1 MKWWRNPPSGG
12 QEIRNLLA
20 IINRELRDDDSALSL
35 DGRFIHAFWASLC
48 VARAALRASGY
59 RLRSTAHHYLAIESL
74 EYTLGLDAGQ
84 VHRLQAFRA
93 KRARA
98 EYEMTD
104 VVTDTEHR
112 EARQLAEDLRQALV
126 AWLRAEHPRLLPA

>member
-1 MKWWRNPPSGG
+1 MTLSEWAAAHRDEAVAEPTSR
-12 QEIRNLLA
+12 QEIGNLLA
-20 IINRELRDDDSALSL
+20 IIDRELSDDDSALSL
-35 DGRFIHAFWASLC
+35 DGRFIHVFWASLA

-74 EYTLGLDAGQ
+74 EYTLGLDSSQ
-84 VHRLQAFRA
+84 VRRLQAFRA

-104 VVTDTEHR
+104 VVTDT
-112 EARQLAEDLRQALV
+112 
-126 AWLRAEHPRLLPA
+126 